1 MTASKQLID
10 EFINSAIEYGEAQ
23 ASNQPLRKGRAG
35 NAIYRIWQRA
45 KQDSDLA
52 QSLVDSLLFNSEP
65 NVRLWICSIA
75 LDIDYRAWDAEA
87 MLAELAKSTSAGA
100 SAISAKAI
108 LDSRQKGINPKGADL
123 L

>member
-1 MTASKQLID
+1 MIASKQLID

-23 ASNQPLRKGRAG
+23 SGNQPLRKGRAG

-45 KQDSDLA
+45 KQDRDLA
-52 QSLVDSLLFNSEP
+52 HSLVDSLLFNSEP

-75 LDIDYRAWDAEA
+75 LDIDYRTWDAEA
-87 MLAELAKSTSAGA
+87 VLGELSKSTIAGA
-100 SAISAKAI
+100 ASVSAKAI
-108 LDSRQKGINPKGADL
+108 LDSRQRGINPKGADL